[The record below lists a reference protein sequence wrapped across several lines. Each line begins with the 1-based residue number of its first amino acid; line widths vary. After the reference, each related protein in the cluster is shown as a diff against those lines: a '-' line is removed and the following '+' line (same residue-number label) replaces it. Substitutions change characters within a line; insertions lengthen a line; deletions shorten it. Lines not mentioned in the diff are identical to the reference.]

1 MYQRGFSG
9 GMAHMTDT
17 LRRQGRFSY
26 IRKHQTSPPP
36 ASLYPNAPVSYTK
49 MHYVLQSPRKAALC
63 STGCPLLSMSTA
75 LLLTGFTLC

>member
-17 LRRQGRFSY
+17 LRRQDRFSY
-26 IRKHQTSPPP
+26 IRKLISDITTSSFLGSKRPSLLHQDAVCLSE
-36 ASLYPNAPVSYTK
+36 AS
-49 MHYVLQSPRKAALC
+49 Q
-63 STGCPLLSMSTA
+63 GCPLLSMSTA